1 MKEVPTI
8 IEYIKVYGGLLV
20 LAVAIVLG
28 IYVCIKEQ
36 MEKGDR
42 G

>member
-1 MKEVPTI
+1 MPTI
-8 IEYIKVYGGLLV
+8 IEYITVYTGLLV